1 MINYIGNGGDFA
13 DGEKIERTNFQT
25 YNSHKLYV
33 FCSMFYN
40 DPENNIG
47 LLFLYY

>member
-1 MINYIGNGGDFA
+1 MINYIGNGGDIA
-13 DGEKIERTNFQT
+13 DGEKIERINFQT

-33 FCSMFYN
+33 FCSMFSS
-40 DPENNIG
+40 DPEDIV